1 MEMSGSKAKAGAR
14 RLGVLVVAA
23 AMAGAALPLAGIAAE
38 KLSVVTS
45 STGFLYVTTYIAKQ
59 KGYFAD
65 AGLDVTVYD
74 GSGGSN
80 AVAAIVGKSAQIGAV
95 GVKNASQA
103 VEKGVP
109 LKIVGTGTRG
119 FPLAVTVRRD
129 LPGLDKLA
137 KNAPLAARGALLR
150 KHIVAVTDI
159 GGSSGGFVRY
169 LLAKAGVPDKDVTV
183 ININSPAGML
193 ANLRA
198 KKIDGFV
205 ESPPMGEMAGA
216 AGYGFPLVVPNRDIP
231 EIASMEYIVQVV
243 REDYLKEHAAAV
255 EGYLKGI
262 RRAQQLAA
270 AQPDEAR
277 KAFFDYMKAVG
288 SGKGMKLDADVEKL
302 MWDGNTSAI
311 PDTVAI
317 SPKSMAATRAFF
329 KVSDKVTDAVF
340 VDNSIADRIM
350 AGESRRPAAK

>member
-1 MEMSGSKAKAGAR
+1 MR
-14 RLGVLVVAA
+14 WLGILVAT
-23 AMAGAALPLAGIAAE
+23 MAGAAMPLTGIAAE

-45 STGFLYVTTYIAKQ
+45 STGFLYATTYIAKQ

-65 AGLDVTVYD
+65 EGLDVTVYD

-80 AVAAIVGKSAQIGAV
+80 AVASIVGKSAQIGAV
-95 GVKNASQA
+95 GVKNASEA
-103 VEKGVP
+103 VERGVP

-119 FPLAVTVRRD
+119 FSLALTVRND

-137 KNAPLAARGALLR
+137 KNAPLSARGALLR

-169 LLAKAGVPDKDVTV
+169 LLAKARVPDTDVTV

-193 ANLRA
+193 ANLKA

-205 ESPPMGEMAGA
+205 ESPPMGEMADA
-216 AGYGFPLVVPNRDIP
+216 AGYGFALVVPNRDIP

-243 REDYLKEHAAAV
+243 REDYLREHASAI

-262 RRAQQLAA
+262 RRAQQLAL

-277 KAFFDYMKAVG
+277 KAFFDYMKTLG
-288 SGKGMKLDADVEKL
+288 SGKGMKLDAAVEKL
-302 MWDGNTSAI
+302 MWSGNSSSI
-311 PDTVAI
+311 PNTLAI
-317 SPKSMAATRAFF
+317 SPEGMAATRKFF
-329 KVSDKVTDAVF
+329 KVSDKVTDAAF
-340 VDNSIADRIM
+340 VDNSIADKIM
-350 AGESRRPAAK
+350 ARENRRPAAK